1 MIVEASDLYQFFLE
15 RVSPIAPQYEVKPTE
30 AIYLARLLA
39 ERSQPQRGLTTLF
52 ELYKRAVEEGGH
64 TAALQF
70 MIGGKEFGYA
80 KKSMLLTIGD
90 CWKQSS

>member
-1 MIVEASDLYQFFLE
+1 MQISNLQISDALILK
-15 RVSPIAPQYEVKPTE
+15 A
-30 AIYLARLLA
+30 LW
-39 ERSQPQRGLTTLF
+39 
-52 ELYKRAVEEGGH
+52 GGH

-80 KKSMLLTIGD
+80 KKSMLLIGGKEFGYPKKSMLLTIGD